1 MAQLARF
8 THEYGGERL
17 SGVRYARFEL
27 PDAEH
32 RLGLWFRDHPEDRR
46 EFVTL
51 LLERHGPERP
61 PQTPGAARTPAVTLL
76 IAVKGKGRG
85 RGARM
90 RGPANR

>member
-32 RLGLWFRDHPEDRR
+32 RLGLWFHDHPEDRR

-51 LLERHGPERP
+51 LLERHG
-61 PQTPGAARTPAVTLL
+61 
-76 IAVKGKGRG
+76 
-85 RGARM
+85 
-90 RGPANR
+90 